1 MKKIIRYMKTRKTW
15 NITASRNSTR
25 NYQKFMK
32 LVDKNLE
39 IAIVNF
45 KNTLKDVKEI
55 MNIIKKEKKDMRKNQ
70 MECL

>member
-1 MKKIIRYMKTRKTW
+1 MKTRKTW